1 MEVSDFVSTT
11 VQNYTRKWILNKANM
26 LYLVMTT

>member
-11 VQNYTRKWILNKANM
+11 VQNYTKKWKSIKNEDTKF
-26 LYLVMTT
+26 V